1 MDKTK
6 NKNLPLILIGG
17 QTATGKS
24 EIAIELARQLD
35 AEIISVDSMQVYRGM
50 DIGTAKPSKEEREL
64 IPHHLIDI
72 LDITESFNAAEF
84 VRLANEKIA
93 EIKSRNKNI
102 IMCGGTGL
110 YFKAFLEGLGKA
122 PPQDKHL
129 RAELESVPLEILL
142 SELKEKDPQTY
153 LKIDRNNPRRVIRA
167 VEVLRLTGKPFS
179 ELRSE
184 WNKNT
189 AVNFLYVFVGLKRD
203 SSDLR
208 QRINERVDK
217 MFKLGIV
224 EETGKLLELGLEQNP
239 TAMQA
244 IGYKQVVEHLRG
256 LRSLEETINLVKI
269 RTWQYARRQSTWFKY
284 QANMEW
290 IKIDKNELEEPI
302 KQILKIIREKVR
314 NTDSADETDL
324 LD

>member
-1 MDKTK
+1 MDKTQ
-6 NKNLPLILIGG
+6 NKDFPLILIGG

-24 EIAIELARQLD
+24 EIAIKSARQLD
-35 AEIISVDSMQVYRGM
+35 AEIISVDSMQVYRRM

-84 VRLANEKIA
+84 VRLANEKIT

-110 YFKAFLEGLGKA
+110 YFKAFLEGIGEA
-122 PPQDKHL
+122 PPQDNHL
-129 RAELESVPLEILL
+129 RTELESIPLEILL

-189 AVNFLYVFVGLKRD
+189 AVKFPYVYIGLKRD
-203 SSDLR
+203 SFDLR

-217 MFKLGIV
+217 MFKTGIV
-224 EETGKLLELGLEQNP
+224 EETQKLLELDLEQNP

-244 IGYKQVVEHLRG
+244 IGYKQVVEYLRG

-269 RTWQYARRQSTWFKY
+269 RTWQYARRQLTWFKY

-290 IKIDKNELEEPI
+290 IKIDKNESEEPI
-302 KQILKIIREKVR
+302 AQILEIIRKKSEER
-314 NTDSADETDL
+314 
-324 LD
+324 

>member
-1 MDKTK
+1 MDKTQ
-6 NKNLPLILIGG
+6 NKDLPLILIGG
-17 QTATGKS
+17 QTASGKS
-24 EIAIELARQLD
+24 EIAIGLARQLD

-50 DIGTAKPSKEEREL
+50 DIGTAKPSKKEREL

-110 YFKAFLEGLGKA
+110 YFKAFLEGIGNA
-122 PPQDKHL
+122 PPQDKDL
-129 RAELESVPLEILL
+129 RAELESIPLEILL

-167 VEVLRLTGKPFS
+167 VEVSKLTGKPFS

-189 AVNFLYVFVGLKRD
+189 AVNFPYVFVGLKRD

-217 MFKLGIV
+217 MFKSGIV
-224 EETGKLLELGLEQNP
+224 EETQKLLELGLEQNP

-269 RTWQYARRQSTWFKY
+269 RTWQYARRQLTWFKY

-290 IKIDKNELEEPI
+290 IKIDKNESEEPI
-302 KQILKIIREKVR
+302 AQILKIIRGKSEER
-314 NTDSADETDL
+314 RL
-324 LD
+324 HR